1 MNQKCTN
8 TPNKETGS
16 CFPRLSGILSKIY
29 TQLLC
34 DSLPLSDLTKKDLNR
49 FVWTESQQNAFDTL
63 KNMLSS
69 RPIIKLPDFQETL
82 ILRTDA
88 ADDGIG
94 AVLLQMEG
102 GVKLPV
108 AYASRNFNREKNR
121 CD

>member
-1 MNQKCTN
+1 M
-8 TPNKETGS
+8 
-16 CFPRLSGILSKIY
+16 
-29 TQLLC
+29 
-34 DSLPLSDLTKKDLNR
+34 
-49 FVWTESQQNAFDTL
+49 WTESQQNAFDTL

-69 RPIIKLPDFQETL
+69 RPILKLPDFQETF